1 MLGLALGL
9 LVCGAITAFD
19 AAFARAI
26 QIPVVTTTPD
36 LKALT
41 EAVGGDRV
49 GVESLLGGDQ
59 DPHQLEVKPGQIAR
73 LREAM
78 LLIKIGLD
86 HEPWLPRLLQLAEND
101 RILPRSPGHVD
112 ASRGISLLETAL
124 PRAGGGGHVHAF
136 GNTHYWLDPANAAP
150 ITERILKA
158 LQQLSPEDTAAFEAN
173 RQRFLDR
180 LMPALEQ
187 WLKAME
193 PYRGTRVVAFHDS
206 WAYFAKRVGL
216 TVAALIEPKPGI
228 PASPSYLASLIGRMK
243 EHQVKIIVLEPYADE
258 ATARFVAERSRATL
272 VRLAPSVGS
281 DEGACGYIE
290 LFEHN
295 IHRLIQAF
303 QDAGLPRQP

>member
-9 LVCGAITAFD
+9 LVFGAITAFD
-19 AAFARAI
+19 DAFVRAI
-26 QIPVVTTTPD
+26 QIPVVTTTAD

-49 GVESLLGGDQ
+49 EVESLLRGDQ

-124 PRAGGGGHVHAF
+124 PRAGGGSHVHAF
-136 GNTHYWLDPANAAP
+136 GNTHYWLDPANAAA
-150 ITERILKA
+150 ITEHILKA
-158 LQQLSPEDTAAFEAN
+158 LQQLSPEDAAAFEAN

-206 WAYFAKRVGL
+206 WAYFAKRFGL
-216 TVAALIEPKPGI
+216 TVAAFIEPKPGI

-243 EHQVKIIVLEPYADE
+243 DHQVKIIVLEPYADE
-258 ATARFVAERSRATL
+258 ATARFVAERSRAKL

-281 DEGACGYIE
+281 DDGAGGYIE

-295 IHRLIQAF
+295 IYRLIQAF